1 MAVNSTGSLSKKNVP
16 GKIFSDTLKCLSI
29 GSKSNKKVPTEVVS
43 EQIVTCL
50 KESRAE
56 RSRDKLQDS
65 FQELTKSN
73 LDKIRFRGLLP
84 SPVCGTSFLI
94 KKVVSQVGVLDDK
107 NKKPTNKILTH
118 KKVANKIL
126 THKKVTNKK
135 PTNKK
140 PTNKILAH
148 KKVTNK
154 ILTNKKVTNKK
165 VTTIKKKKIQKKKD
179 TLKMKSKKG
188 GGDCVPLDSWNRCAE
203 SRKSPLNGI
212 QRIYNGQKT
221 IFTPKTGSPVN
232 SRLELYTIF

>member
-65 FQELTKSN
+65 FQKLTKSN

-107 NKKPTNKILTH
+107 NKKPTNKILT
-118 KKVANKIL
+118 
-126 THKKVTNKK
+126 
-135 PTNKK
+135 
-140 PTNKILAH
+140 
-148 KKVTNK
+148 NK
-154 ILTNKKVTNKK
+154 ILTNKKVTNKKVTHKKVTNKKVTHKKVTHKKVTHKK

-212 QRIYNGQKT
+212 QGIYNGQKT

-232 SRLELYTIF
+232 SSLKLYTIF